1 MSVKRKDEQNRWRN
15 KVVAFRMSPE
25 EADMLDKLALM
36 SGLSKQDYIIAK
48 LLNQDVIVQG
58 NPRVFKQLRNHMF
71 EILEELKQNGETSP
85 TKDQLDTINYIGTIM
100 EGFQKEGDA
109 D

>member
-25 EADMLDKLALM
+25 EADMLNKRAKM
-36 SGLSKQDYIIAK
+36 SGLSKQDYILHK

-58 NPRVFKQLRNHMF
+58 NPRVFKQLRDHMSD
-71 EILEELKQNGETSP
+71 ILTELRESKVEHPEQ
-85 TKDQLDTINYIGTIM
+85 DLLDTINYITTIM
-100 EGFQKEGDA
+100 DGFRKEGDA